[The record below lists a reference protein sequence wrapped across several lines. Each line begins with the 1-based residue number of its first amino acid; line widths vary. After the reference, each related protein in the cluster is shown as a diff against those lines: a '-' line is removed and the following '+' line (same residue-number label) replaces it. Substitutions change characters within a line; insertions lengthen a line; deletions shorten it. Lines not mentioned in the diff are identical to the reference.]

1 MAKPAPVLRARHGA
15 RPAAQSTPVTAPQA
29 RHTTLP
35 GRASYLAWLPAARSR
50 STSVTPL
57 RLPAGKRGLARA
69 VADSRDPGAM
79 GADER
84 LQHEPLEPE
93 PREREPLDR
102 EPLDREPLEREPL
115 ERQSLERQIRFV
127 LEADRLKTVARQS
140 RITDGSRQENSAEH
154 SWHLALMALALGEY
168 APAGTDLGRVMAMVV
183 VHDLVE
189 IDAGDLFLYSD
200 SAAHARQEVAERAA
214 ADRIFALL
222 PVPQAEAA
230 RALWDE
236 FEERRTPEA
245 RFARAL
251 DRLEPMLLN
260 MQTGGGTWVAHDVPL
275 DQVLSKVQLIEEG
288 SAALGGYARAMI
300 AQAVERGFLRAVADP
315 HAG

>member
-1 MAKPAPVLRARHGA
+1 
-15 RPAAQSTPVTAPQA
+15 
-29 RHTTLP
+29 
-35 GRASYLAWLPAARSR
+35 
-50 STSVTPL
+50 
-57 RLPAGKRGLARA
+57 
-69 VADSRDPGAM
+69 M
-79 GADER
+79 GADEP
-84 LQHEPLEPE
+84 LEHEPPGHEPPGHAPPE
-93 PREREPLDR
+93 HTLAGGEL
-102 EPLDREPLEREPL
+102 
-115 ERQSLERQIRFV
+115 LERQIRFV

-140 RITDGSRQENSAEH
+140 WITDGSRRENSAEH
-154 SWHLALMALALGEY
+154 SWHLALMALALGGH

-189 IDAGDLFLYSD
+189 IDAGDLFLYAD
-200 SAAHARQEVAERAA
+200 SAAHARQGVAERAA

-222 PVPQAEAA
+222 PAPQAAAA

-275 DQVLSKVQLIEEG
+275 DQVLSKLELIEEG

-300 AQAVERGFLRAVADP
+300 AQAVERGFLRAAPARPQGGNDKP
-315 HAG
+315 DRGDIDRHGGGIRLGP